1 MKQKRLKKYES
12 EDSSEIR
19 NSIIIRVIVD
29 LITTRLYFLN
39 KKV

>member
-19 NSIIIRVIVD
+19 NLIIITVILPNWKSV
-29 LITTRLYFLN
+29 
-39 KKV
+39 K